1 MRRIGSFLLGIVVG
15 GVLVFFAQR
24 YHVVRTDQGVEFVP
38 KLQSG
43 LSDTYVD
50 IRKFQ
55 ATDWANHKAL
65 AAAIVQAQK
74 DHILSDSASDQVR
87 QGVGRLVDELK
98 ALKSS

>member
-1 MRRIGSFLLGIVVG
+1 MRRIGSFLFGILVG

-24 YHVVRTDQGVEFVP
+24 YHVVRTDKGVEFVP

-50 IRKFQ
+50 VRKFQ
-55 ATDWANHKAL
+55 ATDWAKHKAL
-65 AAAIVQAQK
+65 AAAIMQAQK

-98 ALKSS
+98 NLKSS